1 MIMKKVIKILPD
13 STAQNNTLSN
23 GELRYIGINQT
34 SDVDGDVLMTNACYS
49 EIFGIHKKSAKNSA
63 KRLSIV
69 KISANGKS
77 IHRSYRGVS
86 VTGFNSSLVALSPN
100 SIMLLHD
107 SEGNQPQDVEVS
119 KGCFAPF
126 YWCHP
131 DKSVRIS
138 VRMGLL
144 SLVLGLISLI
154 VSIMSLF

>member
-1 MIMKKVIKILPD
+1 MKKVIKILPD
-13 STAQNNTLSN
+13 ITAQKNTLSN
-23 GELRYIGINQT
+23 GVLRYIGINQA

-49 EIFGIHKKSAKNSA
+49 EIFGTHKKSANNSD

-77 IHRSYRGVS
+77 IHRSYRGVT

-119 KGCFAPF
+119 KGCFVPF
-126 YWCHP
+126 YWNHP

-144 SLVLGLISLI
+144 SLVLGLISLV